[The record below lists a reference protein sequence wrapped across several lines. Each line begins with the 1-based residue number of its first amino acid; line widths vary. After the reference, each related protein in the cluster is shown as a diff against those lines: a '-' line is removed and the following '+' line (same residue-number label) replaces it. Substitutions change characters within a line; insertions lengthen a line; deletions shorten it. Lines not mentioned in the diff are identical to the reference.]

1 VTLPATLPAALGF
14 ERPLYIAAALIIFP
28 LIFFASRYLKSLLTL
43 EIPLGPPGGIPFKPP
58 VNHDFLI
65 KVLRVLELA
74 GVLML
79 FIAAAGPRFVHTEV
93 VWFNRGA
100 DILFVVD
107 ISPSMAGMDMN
118 GRSRFDAARELVRD
132 FALRRP
138 SDAIGLV
145 AAGEDAALLLPLTA
159 DRESLFARLDTLAL
173 GELGDG
179 TALGLGLATAALH
192 MGRPGA
198 SRRAV
203 VLITDG
209 ENNAGSVHPD
219 TAAAMLAKMG
229 VSLWV
234 IGVGSQGEI
243 PVNYVDPFTIVRR
256 TGTFESRF
264 DPASLDRI
272 AQSGKGTSIYA
283 PHAEALASAFSRL
296 DQGEMTIR
304 RSGLSRRERPFHG
317 IFIAGGLFLVFG
329 VRLIRRL
336 VLGALL

>member
-1 VTLPATLPAALGF
+1 MALGF
-14 ERPLYIAAALIIFP
+14 ERPLYIAAVFIIFP
-28 LIFFASRYLKSLLTL
+28 LIFLISRYYKSLLTL
-43 EIPLGPPGGIPFKPP
+43 EIPLGPPGGIPFRSP
-58 VNHDFLI
+58 VNLDLLVRLLGI
-65 KVLRVLELA
+65 LELA
-74 GVLML
+74 GVLLL
-79 FIAAAGPRFVHTEV
+79 FIAAVGPRFVHTET
-93 VWFNRGA
+93 VWLNRGA

-118 GRSRFDAARELVRD
+118 GRSRFDAARELLRD

-138 SDAIGLV
+138 SDAIGMV
-145 AAGEDAALLLPLTA
+145 AVGEDAALLLPLTA
-159 DRESLFARLDTLAL
+159 DRESLFARLNTLAV

-179 TALGLGLATAALH
+179 TALGLGLAMAGLH

-198 SRRAV
+198 PRRAV

-209 ENNAGSVHPD
+209 ENNAGSVHPE

-234 IGVGSQGEI
+234 IGVGSRGEI
-243 PVNYVDPFTIVRR
+243 PVNYVDPFTRIRR

-264 DPASLDRI
+264 DPESLEKI
-272 AQSGKGTSIYA
+272 ALSGKGTWIYA
-283 PHAEALASAFSRL
+283 SHAEAFASAFSRL

-304 RSGLSRRERPFHG
+304 RSGVSRRTTAFHR
-317 IFIAGGLFLVFG
+317 IFIAGGLFLILG
-329 VRLIRRL
+329 VRIIRRL